1 MLMDPVTKIK
11 EHIAQLHAVPYDDD
25 TQLDVFLTQVKDTIR
40 NLFGSYS
47 QYITYLNSIHFRP
60 VSALASTE
68 ENVRFWAKGKKQL
81 RDLLYVVLE
90 DPALRIYGDWSEDVD
105 ETSEKIIEEEQFSL
119 GPPRSRMVAKA
130 SRISEAAHAFVDHV
144 RQDLSLARLTETDS
158 TAQEIEP
165 AKPPAIHLS
174 LDTLARVRVD
184 LSELYVID
192 DGVEEFF
199 VHRAGFL
206 PKDQKK
212 RVLLVRGSDLRLNV
226 RITKFLNTTEATL
239 CETESDSLAGNP
251 VQEQIVNNGPFEMAV
266 VALAADCWIRSRSDG
281 QDTAVTSPSPLSC
294 FQLGYLVSRLGRGRV
309 IVVYEESN
317 KFHRPTGYFD
327 VIYVPMDPA
336 GVWRREISTRLQD
349 NNIAVRDLL
358 RPLYRG

>member
-1 MLMDPVTKIK
+1 MDPVIKIK

-40 NLFGSYS
+40 NLFGGYS

-60 VSALASTE
+60 VSALATTE

-81 RDLLYVVLE
+81 RDLLYVILE
-90 DPALRIYGDWSEDVD
+90 DPTLRIYGGWIEDVD
-105 ETSEKIIEEEQFSL
+105 EASEKTMEEEQLAL
-119 GPPRSRMVAKA
+119 GQPRTRMLAKA
-130 SRISEAAHAFVDHV
+130 SLISDVTRSFVDRV
-144 RQDLSLARLTETDS
+144 RHDMESSRSVETGNVV
-158 TAQEIEP
+158 QEIEP
-165 AKPPAIHLS
+165 VKPQAVDRSWEALP
-174 LDTLARVRVD
+174 RVRVD

-199 VHRAGFL
+199 VHRSGFL

-212 RVLLVRGSDLRLNV
+212 RILVVKGGDLRLNA

-239 CETESDSLAGNP
+239 CETESDGLAGNP
-251 VQEQIVNNGPFEMAV
+251 VQEQVINNGPFEMAV
-266 VALAADCWIRSRSDG
+266 VALAADCWIRSRTDG
-281 QDTAVTSPSPLSC
+281 QDAAVSSPSPLSC

-336 GVWRREISTRLQD
+336 GVWRREISARLQD